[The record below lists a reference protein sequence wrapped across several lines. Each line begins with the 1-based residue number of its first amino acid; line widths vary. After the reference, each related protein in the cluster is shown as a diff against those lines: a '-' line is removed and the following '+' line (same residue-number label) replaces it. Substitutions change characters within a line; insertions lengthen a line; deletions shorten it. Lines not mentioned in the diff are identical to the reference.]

1 MFENRNIKQDLFALG
16 LLALVVFLALAVVSY
31 DRSDPSLSNAAGAL
45 VYPSGGQT
53 SNLCGFVG
61 AWIADLLLRFSGV
74 GCYYLVI
81 SLAIL
86 DFFLLRRKAI
96 DQRWIRFSGWLI
108 SLVGFTTLISLS
120 MTHLLPPL
128 WTGPEL
134 GAGGLL
140 GAVGSELLLLHF
152 AAIGAYILAVSIFL
166 AGLVMC
172 TDYVVFRVAIFG
184 ISHLSRG
191 GQHLFRGI
199 SSDDSSKA
207 KVTKKT
213 PMEDAEEYEEEE
225 DEELQVRIRGRKQHG
240 KKPPEDEYEE
250 DEDEEELSISKL
262 LEMRRGLNR
271 SSRDVE
277 NLKK

>member
-16 LLALVVFLALAVVSY
+16 LLALVIFLALAVISY
-31 DRSDPSLSNAAGAL
+31 DRSDPSLSNTAGAL

-53 SNLCGFVG
+53 SNLCGLVG

-74 GCYYLVI
+74 GCYYLVV

-108 SLVGFTTLISLS
+108 SLIGFTTLISLS

-152 AAIGAYILAVSIFL
+152 AAIGAYILASFI
-166 AGLVMC
+166 M
-172 TDYVVFRVAIFG
+172 R
-184 ISHLSRG
+184 
-191 GQHLFRGI
+191 
-199 SSDDSSKA
+199 
-207 KVTKKT
+207 
-213 PMEDAEEYEEEE
+213 
-225 DEELQVRIRGRKQHG
+225 QV
-240 KKPPEDEYEE
+240 
-250 DEDEEELSISKL
+250 L
-262 LEMRRGLNR
+262 
-271 SSRDVE
+271 
-277 NLKK
+277 